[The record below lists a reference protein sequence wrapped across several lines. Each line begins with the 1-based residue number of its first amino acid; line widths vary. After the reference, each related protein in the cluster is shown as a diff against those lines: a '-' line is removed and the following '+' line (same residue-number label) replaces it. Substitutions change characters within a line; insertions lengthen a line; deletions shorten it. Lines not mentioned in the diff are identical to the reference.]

1 MTKRPIGPFS
11 WPQPASRRPR
21 LLILLAGALGAL
33 CLLLPAATPVFAADP
48 GRMITIGESNTA
60 AQRDELLAYFRAG
73 GDDSISDVT
82 LADTQRAM
90 DGIIEVSDITSAYS
104 STALTC
110 RPVGTGLEV
119 TTRNIEVVPPELY
132 AMALA
137 TAGIHDA
144 TLVVAAPDDAPAEGM
159 TALTGVFQTWDI
171 APCGGASL
179 DPERQALALEELALA
194 MRIGEELGG
203 DAGPRDAT
211 ALLLLIQQA
220 IIVEVPEGR
229 AGVVDAIEDQERATG
244 IQVPDAELDELV
256 DLMARLASDRIAW
269 GSFSEGWRLTRGDED
284 DRVTLRAL
292 TADESSD
299 AEAPTPTATPAAATL
314 TVTGTVDGTD
324 GGQVVVGDIAGQGGS
339 VAYPMADSVTVRR
352 QGQAATLDDILPGDT
367 VTMTVDSTTGRAT
380 AIDAESAAAPVGAST
395 STAASDSRSSSG
407 LLGLLGGIGLIA
419 LLIAGL
425 LLFLRRRRNAAPV
438 ISFTPRTKPA
448 VVTTIR
454 ERVASQTARVDK
466 TSWYRA
472 RHRPGHS
479 DGSAD

>member
-11 WPQPASRRPR
+11 WPEPAGRRPP
-21 LLILLAGALGAL
+21 LGIVLAGALGML
-33 CLLLPAATPVFAADP
+33 CLLVPVATSVLAADP

-73 GDDSISDVT
+73 DDDSISDVT

-90 DGIIEVSDITSAYS
+90 DGIIDVSDITSAYS

-119 TTRNIEVVPPELY
+119 TTRNIEVVPPALY

-159 TALTGVFQTWDI
+159 TALTGVFQAWDI

-179 DPERQALALEELALA
+179 DPERQALALEELTLA
-194 MRIGEELGG
+194 MRIGEGLG
-203 DAGPRDAT
+203 DAAGPEDAT
-211 ALLLLIQQA
+211 ALLLVIQQA
-220 IIVEVPEGR
+220 IIVDDPEGR
-229 AGVVDAIEDQERATG
+229 AGLVDAIEDQERATG
-244 IQVPDAELDELV
+244 IQVSDAERDELV
-256 DLMARLASDRIAW
+256 DLMARLASERIEW
-269 GSFSEGWRLTRGDED
+269 GSFSEGWQLTRGDEN

-292 TADESSD
+292 TDDEPSH
-299 AEAPTPTATPAAATL
+299 AEASVATATPAAGTL

-324 GGQVVVGDIAGQGGS
+324 GGQVVLGGIAGQGGT
-339 VAYPMADSVTVRR
+339 VAYPMADRVAVRR
-352 QGQAATLDDILPGDT
+352 QGLAATLDDILPGDA
-367 VTMTVDSTTGRAT
+367 VTMTIDRATGRAT
-380 AIDAESAAAPVGAST
+380 AIDAEPAAAAVGPSTSAAV
-395 STAASDSRSSSG
+395 SDTGSSSR
-407 LLGLLGGIGLIA
+407 LLALLGGIGLIA

-448 VVTTIR
+448 VVTMIR

-466 TSWYRA
+466 TSWYRP